1 MAVFLSARV
10 RGKEEEEEVRK
21 QKERG
26 RYVRG
31 KRRGRAAMW
40 EWRGGGGDCR
50 RKRHKQLI
58 SQHREEM
65 MVQRWRHG
73 WGRGTGRL
81 PLSAQ
86 LAVAGRT

>member
-40 EWRGGGGDCR
+40 EWRGGG
-50 RKRHKQLI
+50 
-58 SQHREEM
+58 
-65 MVQRWRHG
+65 
-73 WGRGTGRL
+73 
-81 PLSAQ
+81 
-86 LAVAGRT
+86 